1 MPATAFGSLFACLLQ
16 GWPSHM
22 NQTERYY
29 RIDQLI
35 HERGLVSFADL
46 MRELEVSR
54 ATLKRDLAH
63 LRDRLNAPIVY
74 DRDARGYRYERNAGG
89 PRFQLPGLWF
99 SADECLALLT
109 MHQML
114 DALDAGGLL
123 GPHIKPLM
131 ERLSKALG
139 SEEAPA
145 REVLRRVKLL
155 PSQQRRVRLA
165 WFELIGRAM
174 MRRRRLEIDY
184 FARYKNERSTREVSP
199 QRLVHYRGNW
209 YLDAWCHKSE
219 GVRMFALDSI
229 ENARLLEARA
239 KEVSLKQV
247 DEETA
252 RGYGI
257 YRGTQLAWATLV
269 FSPEAARWVRSEVWH
284 AQQQGRELADGRYEL
299 KVPYADS
306 RELEMDILRHGENVE
321 VIEPDALR
329 ARIERRLL
337 DAIRTY
343 RPAHE
348 PVVGAARQA

>member
-1 MPATAFGSLFACLLQ
+1 MLMRAFASLFACLLD
-16 GWPSHM
+16 GMPICM

-35 HERGLVSFADL
+35 NERGLVSFADL

-63 LRDRLNAPIVY
+63 LRERLNAPIVF
-74 DRDARGYRYERNAGG
+74 DRDAGGYRYDKHAVG

-99 SADECLALLT
+99 SADECLALMT

-123 GPHIKPLM
+123 GPHIKPLT

-139 SEEAPA
+139 SDAAPA
-145 REVLRRVKLL
+145 KEVLKRVKLL
-155 PSQQRRVRLA
+155 PSQQRRVALK
-165 WFELIGRAM
+165 WFELVGKALM
-174 MRRRRLEIDY
+174 TRRRLEIDY
-184 FARYKNERSTREVSP
+184 FTRYKNEHSRREVSP

-209 YLDAWCHKSE
+209 YLDAWCYKSE
-219 GVRMFALDSI
+219 GVRMFSLDSI
-229 ENARLLEARA
+229 ENARLLDVKA

-257 YRGTQLAWATLV
+257 YRGTKLQWATLV
-269 FSPEAARWVRSEVWH
+269 FSPEAARWVRSEIWH
-284 AQQQGRELADGRYEL
+284 DQQQGRELPDGRYEL

-306 RELEMDILRHGENVE
+306 RELEMDVLRHGENVE
-321 VIEPDALR
+321 VVEPPELKRRIGERLR
-329 ARIERRLL
+329 AAVTRY
-337 DAIRTY
+337 A
-343 RPAHE
+343 
-348 PVVGAARQA
+348 

>member
-1 MPATAFGSLFACLLQ
+1 MSATAFGSLFASLLN
-16 GWPSHM
+16 GWPVPM

-35 HERGLVSFADL
+35 NERGLVSFADL

-63 LRDRLNAPIVY
+63 LRDRLNAPIVF
-74 DRDARGYRYERNAGG
+74 DRDAGGYRYDKNAVG

-99 SADECLALLT
+99 SADECLALMT

-114 DALDAGGLL
+114 EALDAGGLL

-131 ERLSKALG
+131 ERLSRALG
-139 SEEAPA
+139 ADAVPA
-145 REVLRRVKLL
+145 REVLKRVKLL
-155 PSQQRRVRLA
+155 PSQQRRVALK
-165 WFELIGRAM
+165 WFELVGKALM
-174 MRRRRLEIDY
+174 TRRRLEIDY
-184 FARYKNERSTREVSP
+184 FTRYRNERSTREVSP

-209 YLDAWCHKSE
+209 YLDAWCHRSE

-229 ENARLLEARA
+229 EAARLLDAKA

-257 YRGTQLAWATLV
+257 YRGTKLQWARLV
-269 FSPEAARWVRSEVWH
+269 FSPEAARWVRSELWH
-284 AQQQGRELADGRYEL
+284 AQQQGRELPDGRYEL

-321 VIEPDALR
+321 VVEPAALR
-329 ARIERRLL
+329 EKIAHRL
-337 DAIRTY
+337 
-343 RPAHE
+343 
-348 PVVGAARQA
+348 GAAQRQYTEGG